1 MVGLC
6 DKNNSLSIDVV
17 VLVTLWYGI
26 ECGKLVCIIYHKYS
40 KCVEKVNVDY
50 FQKISTLTPLLML
63 IWRKYFLLTMLLCP
77 KEVSLLLFRDYP

>member
-1 MVGLC
+1 MVGLR

-40 KCVEKVNVDY
+40 KCVEKVTVDY
-50 FQKISTLTPLLML
+50 F
-63 IWRKYFLLTMLLCP
+63 
-77 KEVSLLLFRDYP
+77 